1 MKKKEGSKSIKRL
14 LLSVLA
20 VLAAAALMTGVTA
33 AWFTNQYRLSS
44 IGKIHP
50 PAYIS
55 ILAPGDT
62 VMQAIDLSY
71 DKSEVTNGQVE
82 LKRPFVI
89 RSESAAYDLCIAHT
103 TNISGLTIKLY
114 EAVNDGSE
122 GNAYL
127 AGITE
132 KGTPYYWNRKN
143 EKDLFKSGAYVNPQ
157 GDGDRTIADKDHLAH
172 SETFRLTETEA
183 YDRDRVQKYAEPL
196 YWVKKDCT
204 ATQRIDTD
212 RDYNAND
219 KNYYT
224 NYILEISWL
233 ETDKETDILY
243 VIAQANSDQT
253 NNGNS

>member
-1 MKKKEGSKSIKRL
+1 MIKKQGKALIQRL
-14 LLSVLA
+14 VLSVLA
-20 VLAAAALMTGVTA
+20 VLAAAALMTGVTT

-157 GDGDRTIADKDHLAH
+157 GDGDRTIADKGHLAH

-183 YDRDRVQKYAEPL
+183 YDRVQKNAEPAVLGKNRVHRRETHREWQRLLHKL
-196 YWVKKDCT
+196 YSGNLLARNRQGNGHSLCYRPGKL
-204 ATQRIDTD
+204 R
-212 RDYNAND
+212 
-219 KNYYT
+219 
-224 NYILEISWL
+224 
-233 ETDKETDILY
+233 
-243 VIAQANSDQT
+243 SDQ
-253 NNGNS
+253 

>member
-1 MKKKEGSKSIKRL
+1 MKKKEGSKLIQRL
-14 LLSVLA
+14 VLSVLA
-20 VLAAAALMTGVTA
+20 VLAVAALMTGVTA
-33 AWFTNQYRLSS
+33 AWFTYQYRLSS

-143 EKDLFKSGAYVNPQ
+143 EDDLFKSGAYVNPQ
-157 GDGDRTIADKDHLAH
+157 GDGDRTIADKSHSAH
-172 SETFRLTETEA
+172 SETFRLSENAA
-183 YDRDRVQKYAEPL
+183 YDNVQKYAEPL
-196 YWVKKDCT
+196 YWVKSGCT
-204 ATQRIDTD
+204 GVK
-212 RDYNAND
+212 RDPD
-219 KNYYT
+219 DGNYYT
-224 NYILEISWL
+224 NYILEITWN

-243 VIAQANSDQT
+243 VIAQTSSDQKNNGQT

>member
-14 LLSVLA
+14 VLSVLA
-20 VLAAAALMTGVTA
+20 VLAAAALMTSVTA
-33 AWFTNQYRLSS
+33 AWFTYQYRLSS

-62 VMQAIDLSY
+62 GMQAIDLSY
-71 DKSEVTNGQVE
+71 DKSEVHNGRVE

-89 RSESAAYDLCIAHT
+89 RSESKKYDLCIAHT
-103 TNISGLTIKLY
+103 TNISGLTISLY
-114 EAVNDGSE
+114 EANANGSE

-132 KGTPYYWNRKN
+132 KGTPYYWNLKS
-143 EKDLFKSGAYVNPQ
+143 EKDLFESGAYVNPTA
-157 GDGDRTIADKDHLAH
+157 DVDRTIADKGHLAH
-172 SETFRLTETEA
+172 SETFRLSENVV
-183 YDRDRVQKYAEPL
+183 YDNVQKYAEPL
-196 YWVKKDCT
+196 YWVKTGCT
-204 ATQRIDTD
+204 GEKRTE
-212 RDYNAND
+212 ND
-219 KNYYT
+219 KDYYT

>member
-1 MKKKEGSKSIKRL
+1 MIKKQGKALIQRL
-14 LLSVLA
+14 VLSVLA

-33 AWFTNQYRLSS
+33 AWFTYQYRLSS

-55 ILAPGDT
+55 ILAPGAT
-62 VMQAIDLSY
+62 AMQAIDLSY
-71 DKSEVTNGQVE
+71 DKSEVHNGRVE

-143 EKDLFKSGAYVNPQ
+143 EDDLFKSGAYVNPQ
-157 GDGDRTIADKDHLAH
+157 GDGDRTIADKGHLAH

-196 YWVKKDCT
+196 YWVKTGCT
-204 ATQRIDTD
+204 GEKRTE
-212 RDYNAND
+212 ND
-219 KNYYT
+219 KDYYT

>member
-14 LLSVLA
+14 VLSVLA

-33 AWFTNQYRLSS
+33 AWFTYQYRLSS

-71 DKSEVTNGQVE
+71 DKSEVHNGRVE

-89 RSESAAYDLCIAHT
+89 RSESEKYDLCIAHT

-143 EKDLFKSGAYVNPQ
+143 EDDLFKSGAYVNSQ
-157 GDGDRTIADKDHLAH
+157 SDGDRTIADKDHLAH
-172 SETFRLTETEA
+172 SETFRLSENVV
-183 YDRDRVQKYAEPL
+183 YDNVQKYAEPL
-196 YWVKKDCT
+196 YWVKTGCT
-204 ATQRIDTD
+204 GEKRTE
-212 RDYNAND
+212 ND
-219 KNYYT
+219 KDYYT

>member
-1 MKKKEGSKSIKRL
+1 MIKKQGKALIQRL
-14 LLSVLA
+14 VLSVLA
-20 VLAAAALMTGVTA
+20 VLAAVALMTGVTA
-33 AWFTNQYRLSS
+33 AWFTYQYRLSS

-143 EKDLFKSGAYVNPQ
+143 EDDLFKSGAYVNPQ
-157 GDGDRTIADKDHLAH
+157 GDGDRTIADKGHLAH

-183 YDRDRVQKYAEPL
+183 YDRAQKNAKPL
-196 YWVKKDCT
+196 YWVKKGLT
-204 ATQRIDTD
+204 GQKRTE
-212 RDYNAND
+212 ND
-219 KNYYT
+219 KDYYT

>member
-1 MKKKEGSKSIKRL
+1 MMKKQGKALIQRL
-14 LLSVLA
+14 VLSVLA

-33 AWFTNQYRLSS
+33 AWFTYQYRLSS

-50 PAYIS
+50 PTYIS

-71 DKSEVTNGQVE
+71 DKSEVTNGHVE

-89 RSESAAYDLCIAHT
+89 RSESEKYDLCIAHT

-122 GNAYL
+122 GDAYL
-127 AGITE
+127 AGITDQG
-132 KGTPYYWNRKN
+132 KPYYWNQKTVDEN
-143 EKDLFKSGAYVNPQ
+143 GKGVNLFDSGLYVNVNN
-157 GDGDRTIADKDHLAH
+157 DIVAEDAH
-172 SETFRLTETEA
+172 NQTFRTSETEA
-183 YDRDRVQKYAEPL
+183 YPNVQKNAEPL

-224 NYILEISWL
+224 NYILEITWN

-243 VIAQANSDQT
+243 VIAQTSTNQT
-253 NNGNS
+253 NSGNS